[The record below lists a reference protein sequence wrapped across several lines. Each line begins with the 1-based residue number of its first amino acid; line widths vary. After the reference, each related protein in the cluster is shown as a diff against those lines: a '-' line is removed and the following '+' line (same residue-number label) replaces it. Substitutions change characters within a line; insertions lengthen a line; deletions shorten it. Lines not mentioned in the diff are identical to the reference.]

1 MNVRVKY
8 WNPSFCYQV
17 GFCQIW
23 SLTLTADWRVPT
35 TKCTALLIVLSWRM
49 CTVHTQHCQIEM
61 HNKQQCNVQL
71 NIYIYGFQCCQVR
84 LLGFAGIIISILM
97 PLLVYLWNSPHNF
110 EAKFIEDYDLQMW
123 IQILWCP
130 VNAVF
135 LTFQLQFLQITSCT
149 FGKLVTVPICCQ
161 FLLYNFNETTFIKS
175 QTNIMDLGQKYPI
188 LGMQVCAL

>member
-1 MNVRVKY
+1 MH
-8 WNPSFCYQV
+8 
-17 GFCQIW
+17 
-23 SLTLTADWRVPT
+23 
-35 TKCTALLIVLSWRM
+35 CTAYFTVMTYVHCAHTALPNWNAQQTTM
-49 CTVHTQHCQIEM
+49 QCTIKH
-61 HNKQQCNVQL
+61 
-71 NIYIYGFQCCQVR
+71 IYGFQCRWFR

-188 LGMQVCAL
+188 LGMHA